1 MHAFCKNALT
11 LPYKIIR
18 QIHKITLLMFLAGG
32 AMAEEFVIL
41 AFGDSLTAGYGL
53 PQADGFVPQLQGWL
67 IGQGADVRVIN
78 AGVSG
83 DTTAGGLARIGWVLD
98 AEIDAVILELG
109 PNDFLRG
116 LSPAV
121 ARENLDGIMQVI
133 TGKDVPV
140 LIAGMPA
147 PGNFGAEYKDEFDAI
162 YPWLAQK
169 YDMPLYPFFMQGI
182 AEMRGQRDV
191 MEFFQP
197 DGLHPTAEGVALIV
211 GDIGPF
217 VLELIMGGE

>member
-1 MHAFCKNALT
+1 MKTFFGNALT
-11 LPYKIIR
+11 MPYKIIR
-18 QIHKITLLMFLAGG
+18 QIHKIALLMFLAGG
-32 AMAEEFVIL
+32 ALAEEIVIL

-53 PQADGFVPQLQGWL
+53 AETDGFVPQLENWLNEQGS
-67 IGQGADVRVIN
+67 DVRVVN
-78 AGVSG
+78 AGISG
-83 DTTAGGLARIGWVLD
+83 DTTAGGLARIDWVLD

-116 LSPAV
+116 LNPSV

-133 TGKDVPV
+133 TGKGVPV

-147 PGNFGAEYKDEFDAI
+147 VTNYGAEYKAEFDAI

-169 YDMPLYPFFMQGI
+169 YNAPLYPFFMNGI

-191 MEFFQP
+191 MDFFQP
-197 DGLHPTAEGVALIV
+197 DRLHPNAEGVVLIV
-211 GDIGPF
+211 EDIGPH
-217 VLELIMGGE
+217 VLALIEAVE

>member
-1 MHAFCKNALT
+1 MNTFLENALT
-11 LPYKIIR
+11 MPYKIAR
-18 QIHKITLLMFLAGG
+18 QIHKIIVLMFLAGG
-32 AMAEEFVIL
+32 AMAEETVIL

-53 PQADGFVPQLQGWL
+53 PVVDGFVPQLQNWL
-67 IGQGADVRVIN
+67 DGQGAEVRVIN

-83 DTTAGGLARIGWVLD
+83 DTTAGGLARINWVLND
-98 AEIDAVILELG
+98 EIDAVILELG

-116 LSPAV
+116 LNPAV

-133 TGKDVPV
+133 TEKGLPV

-147 PGNFGAEYKDEFDAI
+147 PTNFGAEYKAEFDAI

-169 YDMPLYPFFMQGI
+169 YDMPLYPFFMNGI

-191 MEFFQP
+191 MDFFQP
-197 DGLHPTAEGVALIV
+197 DGLHPNAEGVALIV
-211 GDIGPF
+211 EDIGPF
-217 VLELIMGGE
+217 VLELIGMVE